1 MCLILSNTSQCVV
14 YRMKDN
20 FDKCNSMGQLYG
32 LLFRFLSATLIRTF
46 LMRPSCWEYVSFHT
60 PNSLAILLWVVA
72 LNNDDAIHPEISWN
86 NYLEVNS
93 SRPTFNKAYTEYT
106 PSNNRG
112 FSNDSVEKIYVSEV
126 IFIRRERKLK
136 NEENGTQ
143 ENMLFFVTQYHQDL
157 AKPKTIPTGNGTSLK
172 ANRTK

>member
-93 SRPTFNKAYTEYT
+93 SRPTFNKAYIH
-106 PSNNRG
+106 PRIIG
-112 FSNDSVEKIYVSEV
+112 DSQMTVWKKYVSEV
-126 IFIRRERKLK
+126 IFIGRERKLK